1 MVSEFLR
8 QRLIWLEAG
17 KSRAPRLND
26 EAGDVDEAQS
36 NADLVVAGFDLAF
49 YGLRRSG
56 SPGGAVRN
64 GGSGSNCDIATVQKS
79 RYPDQI

>member
-1 MVSEFLR
+1 MRHASMTKP
-8 QRLIWLEAG
+8 AT
-17 KSRAPRLND
+17 
-26 EAGDVDEAQS
+26 VDEAQS

-64 GGSGSNCDIATVQKS
+64 GGSGSNCDIATVQKMKIS
-79 RYPDQI
+79 GSNLDH